1 MLCKEDIGQSPG
13 VMLARQ
19 LKAARTSMHSPNK
32 RVIRLSDL
40 RFAGSLILG
49 LAATAVHADNINVLE
64 YAEPQNAYKVY
75 QYKSVAGGAQPWDI
89 DGRLVESPSE
99 TETID
104 DKHYRSRI
112 QKSEG
117 LPDYFPAES
126 KVYYRE
132 HQDGLFNAYYE
143 SEDQFSEFLQ
153 IPTDIEVGKSW
164 QGPSGF
170 WDKETLESIGA
181 FTTPAGKFERCLTI
195 ERLKSITDPP
205 QNLTS
210 VSVHCPGVGG
220 VSSVTTHQ
228 MDDFESNTETLL
240 IELRMDQ

>member
-1 MLCKEDIGQSPG
+1 MLCKEDNGEG
-13 VMLARQ
+13 LAVTLER
-19 LKAARTSMHSPNK
+19 LLDAAQDSMHSPDK
-32 RVIRLSDL
+32 RVKRLSDFRL
-40 RFAGSLILG
+40 AGMLLIG
-49 LAATAVHADNINVLE
+49 LAVPVVYADNINVLE

-75 QYKSVAGGAQPWDI
+75 QYRSVAGGAQPWNI
-89 DGRLVESPSE
+89 DGRLVEAPSE
-99 TETID
+99 PETVG
-104 DKHYRSRI
+104 DKQYRARI

-132 HQDGLFNAYYE
+132 HQDGLYNAYYE

-164 QGPSGF
+164 QGPSRF
-170 WDKETLESIGA
+170 WDREILESIGA
-181 FTTPAGKFERCLTI
+181 FSTPAGKFERCLTI
-195 ERLKSITDPP
+195 ERTKSMTDPP

-228 MDDFESNTETLL
+228 MGDFESNTETLL
-240 IELRMDQ
+240 IELQTD